1 LIQKD
6 YPTFLCPNCRNVAD
20 LEQEIE
26 EEDINEAEW
35 EQVEAEPIAE
45 ASAATNGGSLL
56 PASELAEGRT
66 EGRSEGRTEGRTEG
80 GRTEGGN
87 KSAAPNAESTSVQN
101 SAAIEDIRRIQHSET
116 LRNLSDHI
124 PVSPPPAVLNL
135 DPGTPDSSVDPL
147 SPRAA
152 PIPSTPPQQPS
163 SGRPTW
169 QSNGGGDSDGDNSSG
184 FEGLEG
190 SGRDMPDGPLTPM
203 NDAGP
208 FVLDGRA
215 EVAVGIRRPGLMA
228 LQGDGRRET
237 LVGIPGREQEES

>member
-1 LIQKD
+1 MIQKD

-56 PASELAEGRT
+56 PASELAEGRS
-66 EGRSEGRTEGRTEG
+66 EGRS
-80 GRTEGGN
+80 EGGN
-87 KSAAPNAESTSVQN
+87 KSAAPNAGSESTSTQN
-101 SAAIEDIRRIQHSET
+101 SADTTEDIRRIQHSET

-152 PIPSTPPQQPS
+152 PIPVTPPPP
-163 SGRPTW
+163 RPTW
-169 QSNGGGDSDGDNSSG
+169 QTSAGADSDGDNSSG

-215 EVAVGIRRPGLMA
+215 EGAVGIRRPGLMA

-237 LVGIPGREQEES
+237 LVGIPGRDQEES